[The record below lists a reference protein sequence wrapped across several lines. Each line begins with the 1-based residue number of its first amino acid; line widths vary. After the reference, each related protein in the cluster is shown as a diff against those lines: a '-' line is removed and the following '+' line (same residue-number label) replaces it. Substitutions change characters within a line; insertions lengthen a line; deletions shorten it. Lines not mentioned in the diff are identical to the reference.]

1 MIETLQKY
9 EKYYDHTRKINLL
22 RSIPRPSKSESGLE
36 LNLALQA
43 MRFILAFLRKG
54 NGKGKKC

>member
-1 MIETLQKY
+1 MKNITIIL
-9 EKYYDHTRKINLL
+9 KINLL
-22 RSIPRPSKSESGLE
+22 RSIPRPCKSESGLE